1 MNNGVGSGEWF
12 VTVRTVNPRSTVG
25 YHSPLPTVWD
35 SVP

>member
-1 MNNGVGSGEWF
+1 MNNGVGRGEWF
-12 VTVRTVNPRSTVG
+12 VTVRSVNPWSTVW